1 MTVDDNEPQRV
12 DALTARGGFLVDVG
26 MAGTDALEDLARQH
40 RELLARYRGII
51 DRLPAVLYI
60 DGVNDGDT
68 MVDVGPGITDL
79 LGLTREEWLGTLEGW
94 REVMHPDD
102 LERIVDASERSVA
115 TGEPFREQYRAI
127 HRDGREVWIREEA
140 IRVDD
145 EDGNPQFWL
154 GLMFDISDTVRTE
167 RELVDAQTRYGA
179 LVEHIPAIVY
189 VDLADERMTT
199 TYVSPQIESLLGITP
214 AEYIDDPDLWQAH
227 LHPDD
232 RDGTVAAYMEGRAN
246 GQPFTL
252 EYRLVARDGRVL
264 WFSDSAVVVHGPA
277 GEPLY
282 LQGVMLDITERKDAE
297 EQIAFLAYHD
307 KLTGLP
313 NRVLFDELLELSLA
327 RARRHGLGVSVISVD
342 IDNFKLVNESLGHE
356 AGDELIVL
364 VAERLREA
372 TRETDLVARPGGDEF
387 LMLLADLELPPTLP
401 EGDPAAAVAESV
413 ASRIQAALRQP
424 FEVAGTELYVT
435 ASLGIS
441 LFPRHAD
448 DAETLMKHADNAMF
462 RSKQLGPGGSFLHA
476 ASDVDAMV
484 RLSLST
490 RLRKA
495 VENQSWMLHYQPLIE
510 LATGG
515 MIGVEALI
523 RWPEP
528 GGGLIQPGEFIPLA
542 EEMGLIEAIGDWVV
556 EELSRQDALWRAE
569 GLSLEISFNL
579 SPRQLWQPDVVD
591 KVISRLEPAGMDPA
605 RLTVEITEST
615 AMTDPE
621 RTQAILED
629 MHARGLHLAI
639 DDFGTGY
646 SSLARLREMPFD
658 VLKIDRSFI
667 RDVDIDRDSAS
678 MVSAMIALAQNLG
691 MIALAEG
698 IETNEEWAW
707 LVDHGCAQGQGYYFS
722 RPIPGAEILALHRR
736 ASLTVVEGGA
746 GA

>member
-1 MTVDDNEPQRV
+1 VTVDENEPARI
-12 DALTARGGFLVDVG
+12 DALTAEGGFLADIAIG
-26 MAGTDALEDLARQH
+26 SDDAIAGLSRRY
-40 RELLARYRGII
+40 RELETRYRGII

-60 DGVNDGDT
+60 DGVNDGDS
-68 MVDVGPGITDL
+68 MVDVGPGIVDL
-79 LGLTREEWLGTLEGW
+79 LGVTREEWLARSEGW
-94 REVMHPDD
+94 RDVLHPDD
-102 LERIVDASERSVA
+102 LDRIVEASERTA
-115 TGEPFREQYRAI
+115 KTGERFREQYRAI
-127 HRDGREVWIREEA
+127 HRDGNEVWIREEA

-145 EDGNPQFWL
+145 EGGNPQFWL
-154 GLMFDISDTVRTE
+154 GLMLDITDSVRTE
-167 RELVDAQTRYGA
+167 RELQETQTKYGA

-199 TYVSPQIESLLGITP
+199 SYVSPQIEALLGITP
-214 AEYIDDPDLWQAH
+214 EEYMNDPDLWSRH

-232 RDGTVAAYMEGRAN
+232 REETVAAYLDGRTA
-246 GQPFTL
+246 GEPFTL
-252 EYRLVARDGRVL
+252 EYRLVAGDGRVL
-264 WFSDSAVVVHGPA
+264 WFSDSAVVVHDST

-282 LQGVMLDITERKDAE
+282 VQGVMLDITKRKEAE
-297 EQIAFLAYHD
+297 ERIAFLAYHD

-313 NRVLFDELLELSLA
+313 NRVLFDELLDLSLA

-342 IDNFKLVNESLGHE
+342 IDNFKLVNDSLGHE
-356 AGDELIVL
+356 AGDALIVL
-364 VAERLREA
+364 LSERLREA

-387 LMLLADLELPPTLP
+387 LMLLADLEQTSTLP
-401 EGDPAAAVAESV
+401 GGDPATIVAESV
-413 ASRIQAALRQP
+413 ASRIQASLRQP
-424 FEVAGTELYVT
+424 FEVAGTELYLT

-441 LFPRHAD
+441 LFPGHGE
-448 DAETLMKHADNAMF
+448 DAETLLRQADNAMF
-462 RSKQLGPGGSFLHA
+462 RSKQLGPGGSFVHA
-476 ASDVDAMV
+476 AGAGDSMGK
-484 RLSLST
+484 LSLST

-495 VENQSWMLHYQPLIE
+495 VENQSWMLHYQPLID
-510 LATGG
+510 LSTGG

-556 EELSRQDALWRAE
+556 EEFSRQDGLWRAD
-569 GLSLEISFNL
+569 GLALEISFNL

-591 KVISRLEPAGMDPA
+591 KISSRLRSGGMDPA

-615 AMTDPE
+615 AMTDPD

-629 MHARGLHLAI
+629 MHGRGLRLAI

-646 SSLARLREMPFD
+646 SSLARLKHMPFD

-667 RDVDIDRDSAS
+667 RDVDTDRDAAS

-698 IETNEEWAW
+698 IETEAEWMW
-707 LVDHGCAQGQGYYFS
+707 LADRGCAQGQGYYFS
-722 RPIPGAEILALHRR
+722 RPVPPGEILALHRR
-736 ASLTVVEGGA
+736 AALMVVEGGSA
-746 GA
+746 